1 MRLENESRVGII
13 GGGPA
18 GCFAAI
24 QLLNRARESGIRLDV
39 RIFDPRFDTDVRG
52 VAACKGCA
60 GIVSANAVQSIESL
74 GLSVPPRVIQETIEE
89 YRVHILGQTIRLP
102 QPHPGRKILSVYR
115 GRGPRTHQGDPI
127 ESFESYLISE
137 AVARGAGYVPERV
150 RSLGWDS
157 GPLVRTESTTF
168 AADLIVLATGVNN
181 RPIPEPFF
189 EYTPPPTEI
198 MAQDEIRKP
207 ADWPAHTVVAF
218 FGEPKGLIFGALVP
232 KREYLNVSL
241 LGYQMGPDPIRE
253 FFRAQKEPMAEYFS
267 APLENC
273 CGCSPRVPLHI
284 APRYYG
290 DQWVAIGDA
299 AVARLY
305 KDGIYSS
312 FVTAEAAMRTALDQG
327 IDAEAFKAGYEPAAR
342 RIAADNRYGDI
353 LFAISTAILRNP
365 RLTAA
370 FLYSLRLDETRPE
383 GKKILARLIWGM
395 LTGDES
401 YRLLFRMS
409 FRPRELAEL
418 GREIIRRGRW
428 LIPD

>member
-1 MRLENESRVGII
+1 MRLENGSRVGII

-24 QLLNRARESGIRLDV
+24 QLMNRAREEGLRLDV

-102 QPHPGRKILSVYR
+102 QPHPGRKIFSVYR

-127 ESFESYLISE
+127 ESFDSYLISE

-150 RSLGWDS
+150 RSLGWER

>member
-127 ESFESYLISE
+127 ESFDSYLISE

-312 FVTAEAAMRTALDQG
+312 FVTAEAAMHTALDQG

>member
-24 QLLNRARESGIRLDV
+24 QLLNRAREEGLRLDV

-115 GRGPRTHQGDPI
+115 GRGPRTHQGEPI
-127 ESFESYLISE
+127 ESFDSYLISE
-137 AVARGAGYVPERV
+137 AVARGAVYVPERV
-150 RSLGWDS
+150 RSLGWDR
-157 GPLVRTESTTF
+157 GPLVRTESTNF
-168 AADLIVLATGVNN
+168 AADLIVLAAGVNS
-181 RPIPEPFF
+181 RPIPELFF
-189 EYTPPPTEI
+189 NYTPPQTGI

-207 ADWPAHTVVAF
+207 AEWPAHTVIAF
-218 FGEPKGLIFGALVP
+218 FGPPKGLIFGALVP
-232 KREYLNVSL
+232 KRDYLNVSL
-241 LGYQMGPDPIRE
+241 LGHQMGPNPIQG
-253 FFRAQKEPMAEYFS
+253 FFQAQQGPMAQYLS
-267 APLENC
+267 APPESC
-273 CGCSPRVPLHI
+273 CGCTPRVPLHI

-290 DQWVAIGDA
+290 DQWVAVGDA

-305 KDGIYSS
+305 KDGISSS
-312 FVTAEAAMRTALDQG
+312 FLTAEAAMRTAVDQG
-327 IDAEAFKAGYEPAAR
+327 IDAAAFKAGYEPAAQ

-353 LFAISTAILRNP
+353 LFAISTAILWNQ

>member
-1 MRLENESRVGII
+1 MRLKDGSRVGIV

-24 QLLNRARESGIRLDV
+24 QLLNRARESGLRLDV
-39 RIFDPRFDTDVRG
+39 RIFDPRFDTDISG

-60 GIVSANAVQSIESL
+60 GIVSANAVQSMESL
-74 GLSVPPRVIQETIEE
+74 GLNVAPRVVQETIEE

-102 QPHPGRKILSVYR
+102 QPQPGRKILSVYR
-115 GRGPRTHQGDPI
+115 GRGPRTHRGAPI
-127 ESFESYLISE
+127 ESFDLYLISE

-150 RSLGWDS
+150 RSLGWDR
-157 GPLVRTESTTF
+157 GPLVRTDSTSF
-168 AADLIVLATGVNN
+168 AADLIVLAAGVNN
-181 RPIPEPFF
+181 RPIPELFF
-189 EYTPPPTEI
+189 NYTPPQTGV

-207 ADWPAHTVVAF
+207 AGWPAHTVIAF

-241 LGYQMGPDPIRE
+241 LGHHMGADPIRE
-253 FFRAQKEPMAEYFS
+253 FFRAQKEPMAEYFT

-273 CGCSPRVPLHI
+273 CGCLPRVPLHI

-290 DQWVAIGDA
+290 DQWVAVGDA

-327 IDAEAFKAGYEPAAR
+327 IDAEAFKTGYEPTAR

-370 FLYSLRLDETRPE
+370 FLYSLRLDETRPA